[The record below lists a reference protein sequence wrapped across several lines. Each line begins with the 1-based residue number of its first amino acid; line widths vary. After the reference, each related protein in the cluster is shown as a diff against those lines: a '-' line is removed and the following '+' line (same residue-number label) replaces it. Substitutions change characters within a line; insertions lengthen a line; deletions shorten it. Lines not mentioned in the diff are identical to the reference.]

1 MSIDKKMEDAINEQI
16 NAEMHSAYLYLS
28 MATWFEEKN
37 LGGFAHWMKGQ
48 YMEETMHAMKMYN
61 FLTERGGRVLL
72 KPIKEV
78 DTDWADQ
85 IAVFEQVAAH
95 EALVT
100 SLINKLVRLSRE
112 LDDYASESFFMWF
125 VDEQVEEEATA
136 DEILQKLKMIK
147 DDPTGTFQMDTE
159 LSARPVSAQTLPTI
173 MNEPGKA

>member
-1 MSIDKKMEDAINEQI
+1 MSIEKKMEEAINEQI
-16 NAEMHSAYLYLS
+16 NVEMHSAYLYLS

-37 LGGFAHWMKGQ
+37 LNGFAHWMKGQ

-61 FLTERGGRVLL
+61 YLNERGGRVLL
-72 KPIKEV
+72 NPIKEV
-78 DTDWADQ
+78 ETEWTDLV
-85 IAVFEQVAAH
+85 AVFEDVAAH

-100 SLINKLVRLSRE
+100 SLINKLVRLSRD
-112 LDDYASESFFMWF
+112 LDDYASDSFYMWF

-147 DDPTGTFQMDTE
+147 GDPNGIFQIDSE
-159 LSARPVSAQTLPTI
+159 LKTRAVSPMVLPTI